1 MSIYSAEQQL
11 GRRTPPV
18 VLIHHAKNSI
28 HQLMSSVPGI
38 HSVLL
43 ASTDGFELCSVQKDD
58 SIQGGKLAA
67 VSSSI
72 LALVQAFLGE
82 IHFTGCQSM
91 TLEAENGK
99 AIIAA
104 VNAKNHPMLLV
115 VITGKSVLLGHLLHS
130 LKACTAELASHDQT
144 YG

>member
-1 MSIYSAEQQL
+1 MSIQGKTKRMPPEAFMQQ
-11 GRRTPPV
+11 
-18 VLIHHAKNSI
+18 AQASI
-28 HQLMSSVPGI
+28 QELMAAVPGI
-38 HSVLL
+38 QNVIL
-43 ASTDGFELCSVQKDD
+43 ASTDGFELCSAQRDNQVQG
-58 SIQGGKLAA
+58 SKLAA

-104 VNAKNHPMLLV
+104 VNSVNHPMLLV
-115 VITGKSVLLGHLLHS
+115 ITTSKSVLLGHLLHS
-130 LKACTAELASHDQT
+130 LKACTQALALSDQQLA
-144 YG
+144 

>member
-1 MSIYSAEQQL
+1 
-11 GRRTPPV
+11 
-18 VLIHHAKNSI
+18 
-28 HQLMSSVPGI
+28 MSSQAVTKRVPPEAFIQQARVSIQHLMANVPGI
-38 HSVLL
+38 QNVIL
-43 ASTDGFELCSVQKDD
+43 ASTDGFELCSIQRDNQVQG
-58 SIQGGKLAA
+58 SKLAA

-104 VNAKNHPMLLV
+104 VNSINHPMLLV
-115 VITGKSVLLGHLLHS
+115 ITTSKSVLLGHLLHS
-130 LKACTAELASHDQT
+130 LKVCTQELALSDQQLA
-144 YG
+144 

>member
-1 MSIYSAEQQL
+1 MSIQGKTKRMPPEAFMQQA
-11 GRRTPPV
+11 
-18 VLIHHAKNSI
+18 HASI
-28 HQLMSSVPGI
+28 QELMAAVPGI
-38 HSVLL
+38 QNVIL
-43 ASTDGFELCSVQKDD
+43 ASTDGFELCSAQRDNQVQG
-58 SIQGGKLAA
+58 SKLAA

-104 VNAKNHPMLLV
+104 VNSVNHPMLLV
-115 VITGKSVLLGHLLHS
+115 ITTSKSVLLGHLLHS
-130 LKACTAELASHDQT
+130 LKACTQALALSDQQLA
-144 YG
+144 

>member
-1 MSIYSAEQQL
+1 MSIQGKTQRIPPEAFMQQ
-11 GRRTPPV
+11 
-18 VLIHHAKNSI
+18 AQASI
-28 HQLMSSVPGI
+28 QELMAAVPGI
-38 HSVLL
+38 QNVIL
-43 ASTDGFELCSVQKDD
+43 ASTDGFELCSAQRDNQVQG
-58 SIQGGKLAA
+58 SKLAA

-104 VNAKNHPMLLV
+104 VNSVNHPMLLV
-115 VITGKSVLLGHLLHS
+115 ITTSKSVLLGHLLHS
-130 LKACTAELASHDQT
+130 LKACTQALALSDQQLA
-144 YG
+144 

>member
-1 MSIYSAEQQL
+1 MSIQGKTKRIPPEAFMQQ
-11 GRRTPPV
+11 
-18 VLIHHAKNSI
+18 AQASI
-28 HQLMSSVPGI
+28 QELMAAVPGI
-38 HSVLL
+38 QNVIL
-43 ASTDGFELCSVQKDD
+43 ASTDGFELCSAQRDNQVQG
-58 SIQGGKLAA
+58 SKLAA

-104 VNAKNHPMLLV
+104 VNSVNHPMLLV
-115 VITGKSVLLGHLLHS
+115 ITTSKSVLLGHLLHS
-130 LKACTAELASHDQT
+130 LKACTQALALSDQQLA
-144 YG
+144 

>member
-1 MSIYSAEQQL
+1 MSIQGKTKRIPPEAFMQQ
-11 GRRTPPV
+11 
-18 VLIHHAKNSI
+18 AQASI
-28 HQLMSSVPGI
+28 RELMAAVPGI
-38 HSVLL
+38 QNVIL
-43 ASTDGFELCSVQKDD
+43 ASTDGFELCSAQRDNQVQG
-58 SIQGGKLAA
+58 SKLAA

-104 VNAKNHPMLLV
+104 VNSVNHPMLLV
-115 VITGKSVLLGHLLHS
+115 ITTSKSVLLGHLLHS
-130 LKACTAELASHDQT
+130 LKACTQALALSDQQLA
-144 YG
+144 

>member
-1 MSIYSAEQQL
+1 MSIQGKTKRIPPEAFMQQ
-11 GRRTPPV
+11 
-18 VLIHHAKNSI
+18 AQASI
-28 HQLMSSVPGI
+28 QELMAAVPGI
-38 HSVLL
+38 QNVIL
-43 ASTDGFELCSVQKDD
+43 ASTDGFELCSAQRDNQVQG
-58 SIQGGKLAA
+58 SKLAA

-104 VNAKNHPMLLV
+104 VNSVNHPMLLV
-115 VITGKSVLLGHLLHS
+115 ITTSKSVLLGHLLHS
-130 LKACTAELASHDQT
+130 LKACTQALALSDQQLD
-144 YG
+144 